1 MQMAEKNNYPGIENV
16 FILFILLVAIMMIIS
31 IPIISYCENFY
42 IGNRYLIVPFLTLFS
57 TGIVFSIGFKKSKMK
72 FADIIKP
79 EISSYPLFLLFVIST
94 FGLTIVLSEFNNIFR
109 YFFPMPEEKL
119 NSFIGF
125 LTSGNIFSVIL
136 SVGIVIPVMEEFLF
150 RGLFL
155 KGLMKNYSA
164 PFSIITTS
172 VLFAVFHVNPWGL
185 LSYFCIGIF
194 LSWIFIKTDNL
205 IYSIAAHSAYNL
217 WVVIFIN
224 AKITVPGFSDLE
236 KLDQFQPFWF
246 DLLGMMIFCLCFFLI
261 NYVFKK
267 QALKG
272 K

>member
-1 MQMAEKNNYPGIENV
+1 MTEKNNYPGIEHV
-16 FILFILLVAIMMIIS
+16 FVLFILLVAVMMIFS
-31 IPIISYCENFY
+31 IPIISYYEDFY
-42 IGNRYLIVPFLTLFS
+42 LSNRYIIVPFLTLFS
-57 TGIVFSIGFKKSKMK
+57 TGIVFFIGFKKSKMK

-79 EISSYPLFLLFVIST
+79 DISSYPLFILVVIST

-109 YFFPMPEEKL
+109 YFSPMPETTL

-136 SVGIVIPVMEEFLF
+136 SIGIVIPVAEEFLF

-155 KGLMKNYSA
+155 KGLMKSYSA
-164 PFSIITTS
+164 PFSIITSS

-185 LSYFCIGIF
+185 FSYFCVGVF
-194 LSWIFIKTDNL
+194 LSWIFLKTDNL

-224 AKITVPGFSDLE
+224 AEILIPGFSDLN

-246 DLLGMMIFCLCFFLI
+246 DLLGIMIFCLCFFLMSI
-261 NYVFKK
+261 VFKK
-267 QALKG
+267 QPLKG